1 MYYFASDIHL
11 GLAVG
16 QTAAYRERL
25 FIQWLDEVSVDA
37 EAIFLVGDIFDFWYE
52 YKRVVPKGFTR
63 LLGKLSELTDRGVA
77 IHFFP
82 GNHDL
87 WAYDYLQS
95 ECGLIL
101 HPVDYEI
108 IELAGHHVF
117 IGHGDAL
124 GKRNL
129 SGRLLCR
136 IFRSHP
142 LRWAFSNFIHPNAAM
157 RFGQWWSGSNR
168 RAKPIKHTFRGY
180 EEPIVRFAADFA
192 KHHPEIDLFVCG
204 HIHCNEIFPLTE
216 KCTIAFLGE
225 WIDQP
230 TYGKLDD
237 KGFSLETYRT
247 KI

>member
-16 QTAAYRERL
+16 QTATYRERL
-25 FIQWLDEVSVDA
+25 FIQWLEEVSADA
-37 EAIFLVGDIFDFWYE
+37 EAIYLVGDIFDFWYE

-63 LLGKLSELTDRGVA
+63 LLGKFSELTDRGIK

-108 IELAGHHVF
+108 VELAGRRVF

-124 GKRNL
+124 GKRNPQ
-129 SGRLLCR
+129 GRLLCH
-136 IFRSHP
+136 IFRSRT
-142 LRWAFSNFIHPNAAM
+142 LRWAFSNLIHPNAAM

-168 RAKPIKHTFRGY
+168 RSKPIKHPFRGF
-180 EEPIVRFAADFA
+180 EEPIVRFAADFSRR
-192 KHHPEIDLFVCG
+192 HPEIDLFICG
-204 HIHCNEIFPLTE
+204 HIHCSEIFPLNE
-216 KCTIAFLGE
+216 KCDIAFLGE

-230 TYGKLDD
+230 TYGKLDQN
-237 KGFSLETYRT
+237 GFALETYQA
-247 KI
+247 II